1 MEAPEP
7 PDPAMEEIESPIV
20 PAPVVPTTPSH
31 DFRVVA
37 VGRAGIAAAESL
49 CGPGALSGVDV
60 IAMHT
65 EARVLA
71 RSGAGHKLAL
81 NSGQPRGLGAG
92 GDPALGQLAAE
103 RESAVIRELFRGA
116 RIVLVLTGLGAGTG
130 TGAAPVV
137 ARLARESGALVLAVA
152 TLPFQCEGR
161 LRSAHAQGGLQAL
174 KAAADAVITV
184 PNQRVLSS
192 MDRQATALEIFGAAN
207 RLLVGG
213 VQGLWHLLTKPGLI
227 QLDFASLERLLRG
240 RHSESVLASVGA
252 SGEHRSREVIERL
265 MASPFLG
272 PDPVLSSADAI
283 LVSVVSGPDVPFA
296 EIEAVLSHVQ
306 RQAEQA
312 QVVTGTGVDPALA
325 GGMTVTVVAT
335 VGGSAPLP
343 EAPTRAGG
351 GVAGVTSLEADLGEG
366 SMPLENESRLIGD
379 RPPGEYIGLG
389 GATGGRSSAGLVPPA
404 PDLTAEQ
411 REQLGRRTGVRNAAR
426 KKKVVQSTFN
436 FDLVSRGRFEKTEA
450 TVLNGQD
457 LDVPTFIRRGTALN

>member
-7 PDPAMEEIESPIV
+7 HDSAMEEIESPIV
-20 PAPVVPTTPSH
+20 PAPVVPVAPSH
-31 DFRVVA
+31 DFRVAA

-49 CGPGALSGVDV
+49 CGTGALAGVDV
-60 IAMHT
+60 IAIHT

-71 RSGAGHKLAL
+71 RSGAGHKLML

-92 GDPALGQLAAE
+92 GDPALGQAAAE
-103 RESAVIRELFRGA
+103 RESAAIHELFRGA
-116 RIVLVLTGLGAGTG
+116 RIVFVLTGLGAGTG

-137 ARLARESGALVLAVA
+137 ARIARESGALVLAVA

-161 LRSAHAQGGLQAL
+161 LRGGHAQAGLQAL

-184 PNQRVLSS
+184 PNQRVLAS
-192 MDRQATALEIFGAAN
+192 MDRQSTSVDIFASAN
-207 RLLVGG
+207 RMLVEG
-213 VQGLWHLLTKPGLI
+213 VRGLWHLLTKPGLI

-240 RHSESVLASVGA
+240 RHSESVFACVQA
-252 SGEHRSREVIERL
+252 NGEHRSREVVERL

-283 LVSVVSGPDVPFA
+283 LVSVASGPDVPFV
-296 EIEAVLSHVQ
+296 EIESVLGHVQ

-312 QVVTGTGVDPALA
+312 QVVTGTSVDPTLA
-325 GGMTVTVVAT
+325 GSIVVTVVAI

-343 EAPTRAGG
+343 EAAPRTGSGAG
-351 GVAGVTSLEADLGEG
+351 AGLDMGEG

-389 GATGGRSSAGLVPPA
+389 GSSGGRSSAGLVPPA

-411 REQLGRRTGVRNAAR
+411 REQLGGRGGAGTRNAAR